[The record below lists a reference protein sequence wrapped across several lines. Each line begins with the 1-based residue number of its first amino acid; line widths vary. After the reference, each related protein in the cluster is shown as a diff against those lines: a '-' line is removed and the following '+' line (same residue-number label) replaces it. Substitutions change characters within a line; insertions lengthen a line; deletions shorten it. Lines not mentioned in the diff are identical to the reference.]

1 MDSIPYRDDH
11 RHAASDTNDEGR
23 LRVDMEAS
31 AQALISADNAH
42 VQEAMNS
49 VRWERR
55 GFLQRLSRRAR

>member
-1 MDSIPYRDDH
+1 MDSIPHRGDH
-11 RHAASDTNDEGR
+11 GHAARETNDEGR

-31 AQALISADNAH
+31 AQALICADNAH

-55 GFLQRLSRRAR
+55 GLLQRLSWRTR

>member
-1 MDSIPYRDDH
+1 MDSIPYRGDH
-11 RHAASDTNDEGR
+11 GHATRDTNDEGR

-31 AQALISADNAH
+31 AQALNSADNAH

-55 GFLQRLSRRAR
+55 GLLQRLSRRAR

>member
-1 MDSIPYRDDH
+1 MDSIPYRGEH
-11 RHAASDTNDEGR
+11 GHAARETNDEGR

-31 AQALISADNAH
+31 AQALMSADSAH

-55 GFLQRLSRRAR
+55 GLLQRLSRRAR